1 MAGPLRRISNASL
14 SNASLGRIAM
24 TRVIHWIA
32 ALALSTAI
40 TVARAEAQTA
50 QDLVGTWTLV
60 SATIHSGSSGDVSL
74 EPFGRDPSG
83 TLIFGSDGH
92 YALIFLRR
100 DLPKV
105 LSNNRISQ
113 TAEES
118 RAIAKGSIAHF
129 GTYRVDETGKFFVFH
144 IESSTFPNWN
154 GAEQR
159 RPFTLSG
166 NELTYIS
173 PGSTGVATE
182 VVLRRAK

>member
-1 MAGPLRRISNASL
+1 MIRII
-14 SNASLGRIAM
+14 R
-24 TRVIHWIA
+24 WIT
-32 ALALSTAI
+32 ALALFTSI

-50 QDLVGTWTLV
+50 QDLVGTWTLA
-60 SATIHSGSSGDVSL
+60 SATIRSGEVKMDM
-74 EPFGRDPSG
+74 FGPDPSG
-83 TLIFGSDGH
+83 TLMFGRDGH

-129 GTYRVDETGKFFVFH
+129 GTYRVDETGKFFVFR
-144 IESSTFPNWN
+144 IESSTFPNWS

>member
-1 MAGPLRRISNASL
+1 
-14 SNASLGRIAM
+14 M
-24 TRVIHWIA
+24 TRIIRWIA
-32 ALALSTAI
+32 ALALFTSI
-40 TVARAEAQTA
+40 TVARAEARTA

-60 SATIHSGSSGDVSL
+60 SAAIHSGSSGNVSL
-74 EPFGRDPSG
+74 EPFGSDPSG
-83 TLIFGSDGH
+83 TLIFGRDGH

-118 RAIAKGSIAHF
+118 RSIAKGSIAHF
-129 GTYRVDETGKFFVFH
+129 GTYRVDETGRFFVFR
-144 IESSTFPNWN
+144 IESSTFPNWS

-166 NELTYIS
+166 DGLTYIS

-182 VVLRRAK
+182 IVLRRAK

>member
-1 MAGPLRRISNASL
+1 
-14 SNASLGRIAM
+14 M
-24 TRVIHWIA
+24 TRIICWIA
-32 ALALSTAI
+32 ALALCTAI
-40 TVARAEAQTA
+40 TTARAEAQTA

-60 SATIHSGSSGDVSL
+60 SAAIHSGSSGDVNL
-74 EPFGRDPSG
+74 EPFGPDPSG

-118 RAIAKGSIAHF
+118 RSIAKGSIAHF
-129 GTYRVDETGKFFVFH
+129 GTYRVDETGRFFVFR
-144 IESSTFPNWN
+144 IESSTFPNWD

-159 RPFTLSG
+159 RAFSLSG
-166 NELTYIS
+166 DELTYTS
-173 PGSTGVATE
+173 PGSTGVPAQVTM
-182 VVLRRAK
+182 RRVK